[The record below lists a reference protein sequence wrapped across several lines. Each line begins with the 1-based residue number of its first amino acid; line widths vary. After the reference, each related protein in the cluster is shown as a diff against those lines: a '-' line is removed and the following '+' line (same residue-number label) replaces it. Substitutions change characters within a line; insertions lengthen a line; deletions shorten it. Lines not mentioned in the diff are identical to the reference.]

1 MIRCY
6 LLPIESVVL
15 EDGNIAR
22 GPKYFQWRLDP
33 DPPGLAVKWGMMD
46 YGLIDAA
53 LLVAEV
59 TQEQHDT
66 LLLNSDVTSPPENID
81 QNIASGAIPAVQAA
95 LETLRIPADWV
106 TTAFTYRQILR
117 MVAGLFQFAQRHH
130 ALHNEQLIDSQ
141 AQLDLRWNQIPI
153 ARRNRILATADSLN
167 YDYSAVQNT
176 WLIRRILKHLSD
188 QWGVTVF
195 HIGGFDL

>member
-1 MIRCY
+1 MIRFY

-81 QNIASGAIPAVQAA
+81 QNITSGAIPGVQAA

-106 TTAFTYRQILR
+106 TTAYTYRQILR
-117 MVAGLFQFAQRHH
+117 MIAGLFQFAQRHH

-167 YDYSAVQNT
+167 YDYSAVQPT
-176 WLIRRILKHLSD
+176 WLIRRILKHLAD

>member
-1 MIRCY
+1 MIRFY

-33 DPPGLAVKWGMMD
+33 DPPGLAVTWGMMD

-81 QNIASGAIPAVQAA
+81 QNITSGAIPGVQAA

-153 ARRNRILATADSLN
+153 ARRNRILATADSLV